1 MTPNTINTEQLF
13 TALDDT
19 WNELIIRV
27 SDNSYAVNEIPFA
40 GSWTIAQLATHI
52 TKSNKAITQGMY
64 MNGKPADRDPEA
76 GVPELK
82 KMFLDFERKFP
93 SPDFIVPEERDYIR
107 EDVISSLTDSINNL
121 KDDRSNQNLFEVINM
136 KIFGEVT
143 KLELLH
149 FVLYHTQRHVHQ
161 LKNIQKAFKNKN

>member
-27 SDNSYAVNEIPFA
+27 SDNSYAANEIPFD

-76 GVPELK
+76 GVPDLK

-107 EDVISSLTDSINNL
+107 EDVISSLTNSINNL

-161 LKNIQKAFKNKN
+161 LKNIQKAFKNKS